1 MRFQETPAEA
11 GLRRLQY
18 LADVA
23 AGPSGSLLGN
33 LSNRPDGVPVL
44 SPQDL
49 GDGPYGVRENE
60 LRRVPWADYQKLGR
74 FTLQED
80 DLVLVRQGSIGRLAL
95 VTAKQSGWL
104 YGSSCLRVRP
114 NQELV
119 SAPFLAYYLSHPPVQ
134 KSLLERALP
143 GTVPS
148 LNTQVLNEFPVAV
161 PPLKRQLQI
170 VGTMT
175 ALEDS
180 IAAQHAIVERL
191 KSLRPAVLDE
201 LMRKPQQHA
210 YRNG

>member
-1 MRFQETPAEA
+1 MRFQEIAAEV
-11 GLRRLQY
+11 GLHRLKH

-49 GDGPYGVRENE
+49 GDGPYGVRESE
-60 LRRVPWADYQKLGR
+60 LRRLPWADCQKLGR

-95 VTAKQSGWL
+95 VTARQSGWL

-114 NQELV
+114 KKELI
-119 SAPFLAYYLSHPPVQ
+119 SPAFLAYYLSHPPVR

-148 LNTQVLNEFPVAV
+148 LNTQVLNDFPIAV
-161 PPLKRQLQI
+161 PSLSRQIKI
-170 VGTMT
+170 VETMT

-180 IAAQHAIVERL
+180 IAAQHAVVERL
-191 KSLRPAVLDE
+191 ETLRPAVLDE
-201 LMRKPQQHA
+201 LMRAQNDAHS
-210 YRNG
+210 NS